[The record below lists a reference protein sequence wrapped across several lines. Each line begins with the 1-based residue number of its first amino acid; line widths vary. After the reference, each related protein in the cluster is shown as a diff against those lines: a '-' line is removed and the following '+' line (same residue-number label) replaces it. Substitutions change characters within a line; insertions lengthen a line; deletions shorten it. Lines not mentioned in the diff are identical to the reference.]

1 MATSNAATPDQYVA
15 EIEDP
20 ARRELVTKLREFIAE
35 RLPDGYVEQMGFG
48 MPGWVVPME
57 QTGPTYNG
65 QPLGVVGIANQKQYV
80 AVYLMAVYFDPD
92 LGGEFERRWRE
103 SGKRFDMGKSCL
115 RLRREDDVAWDALE
129 FAVAAVGPDDLV
141 AAHESVHGKG

>member
-1 MATSNAATPDQYVA
+1 MATSKAATPDEYVA

-20 ARRELVTKLREFIAE
+20 ARRDLVRSLRSFIAE
-35 RLPDGYVEQMGFG
+35 RLPDGFVEQMTFG

-57 QTGPTYNG
+57 RSGPTYND
-65 QPLGVVGIANQKQYV
+65 QPLGVVAIANQKRYV
-80 AVYLMAVYFDPD
+80 AVYLMGVYFDPD
-92 LGGEFERRWRE
+92 LAGEFERRWRE
-103 SGKRFDMGKSCL
+103 TGRRFDMGKSCL

-129 FAVAAVGPDDLV
+129 FAVAAVDVDAMV